1 MRSCYS
7 AEKNRVC
14 WRCVMRHEMLWYFY
28 GVIIALVYGPF
39 CPLIEVKNS
48 SWFVDAHCV
57 FVFAPLLQIISIQHE
72 VDVRLKHLRSFII
85 FNNSLCLNEFSY
97 CGNHVPQTIILPF
110 TCDASA
116 KIILH
121 EGRNHMSPF
130 EPFHLLKQFSH
141 ARSIKFEV
149 SKVLMQ
155 PKELCVFPMLTD
167 LEVGLVSVEILLAL
181 LQKTPVLKTLV
192 LKGIRTFEEEL
203 LNSSVVPECLA
214 SLHVVKFEEVNGDDH
229 ELILAQF
236 LVENGMVLERM
247 CFSLVSQIPDKDE
260 VMEEF
265 KEKMSS
271 FHNFIPDVVEF
282 SYE

>member
-1 MRSCYS
+1 
-7 AEKNRVC
+7 
-14 WRCVMRHEMLWYFY
+14 MLWYFY

-149 SKVLMQ
+149 SKVSTLFMLQ
-155 PKELCVFPMLTD
+155 IFNALFIIIGCHQFDHWWVYSVARINIFCNEYLFPNLCHLFEAIHKFVLDGVLSF
-167 LEVGLVSVEILLAL
+167 ILL
-181 LQKTPVLKTLV
+181 LQYQSGSDATKRAVRISNVDRFGGWL
-192 LKGIRTFEEEL
+192 
-203 LNSSVVPECLA
+203 S
-214 SLHVVKFEEVNGDDH
+214 
-229 ELILAQF
+229 
-236 LVENGMVLERM
+236 
-247 CFSLVSQIPDKDE
+247 
-260 VMEEF
+260 
-265 KEKMSS
+265 
-271 FHNFIPDVVEF
+271 
-282 SYE
+282 